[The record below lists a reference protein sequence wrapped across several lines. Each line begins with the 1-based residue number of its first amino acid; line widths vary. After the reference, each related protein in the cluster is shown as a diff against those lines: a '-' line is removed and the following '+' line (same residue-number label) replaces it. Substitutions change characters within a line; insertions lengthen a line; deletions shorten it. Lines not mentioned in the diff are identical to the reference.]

1 MDLLL
6 SRSVSHDAI
15 PRSTA
20 EIIALKAQILRK
32 PTFPLYRVA
41 VIVVA
46 AAFAALFAASNLDR
60 FSWLFDLAS
69 FRPVESLVNSLADIS
84 VERAAAALAV
94 TGGLVY
100 TVVTI
105 AFQRAR

>member
-69 FRPVESLVNSLADIS
+69 FRPIESLVSSLADIS